1 MGGCFAGMSRGQRR
15 ERRRGLSKGGGGI
28 IIVGTIMRVFFV
40 MLAASICLEAVAFC
54 GGSVEG
60 TITLDSMRPQPVSP
74 GYKPQTVKPIQDTEP
89 PVAIVYLEGPGAAR
103 AARKPQA
110 VRIRQNGYQFRPS
123 ILAVQ
128 AGTTV
133 EFPNEDDEF
142 HNVFSYSK
150 TKRFD
155 LGRYRKDELAKQA
168 VFDKPGLAKIYCE
181 IHQHMRCLVLVVD
194 TPLFTT
200 TDTAGRFQL
209 KDVPAG
215 DYSMKVF
222 LPSEKIVESK
232 ITVKDGQ
239 TLRVQPQP

>member
-1 MGGCFAGMSRGQRR
+1 MRSRPAITIAVSMLLL
-15 ERRRGLSKGGGGI
+15 EASAFGGG
-28 IIVGTIMRVFFV
+28 T
-40 MLAASICLEAVAFC
+40 
-54 GGSVEG
+54 VEG
-60 TITLDSMRPQPVSP
+60 VVTLDAMRPQPVSP

-89 PVAIVYLEGPGAAR
+89 PVAVVYLEGPAAAR
-103 AARKPQA
+103 VSRKTQT

-128 AGTTV
+128 TGTTI

-150 TKRFD
+150 IKRFD
-155 LGRYRKDELAKQA
+155 LGRYRKDEAAKHA
-168 VFDKPGLAKIYCE
+168 VFDQPGLAKIYCE

-200 TDTAGRFQL
+200 TDAAGRFKV

-215 DYSMKVF
+215 DYTMKVF

-239 TLRVQPQP
+239 TLKTGR

>member
-1 MGGCFAGMSRGQRR
+1 MAGG
-15 ERRRGLSKGGGGI
+15 EETI
-28 IIVGTIMRVFFV
+28 IIASKFMRALLPIF
-40 MLAASICLEAVAFC
+40 AVSLLLQAPAFC
-54 GGSVEG
+54 GGTIEG
-60 TITLDSMRPQPVSP
+60 TITLDAMRPQPVSP

-89 PVAIVYLEGPGAAR
+89 PVAIVFLEGPGTAA
-103 AARKPQA
+103 AARKAQT

-128 AGTTV
+128 TGTTV

-155 LGRYRKDELAKQA
+155 LGRYRKDEPAKLAS
-168 VFDKPGLAKIYCE
+168 FDKPGLAKIYCE

-200 TDTAGRFQL
+200 TDAKGRF
-209 KDVPAG
+209 KMTGVPAG
-215 DYSMKVF
+215 DYTMKAF
-222 LPSEKIVESK
+222 LPSEKTVESK
-232 ITVKDGQ
+232 VTVKDGQ
-239 TLRVQPQP
+239 TLKVAR